1 MGTREGTKDIPKGM
15 SICPVPSLSLASPH
29 CPEFVPSL
37 SYRKKGGDIACITRI
52 PRDSELTGALVEAG
66 PCMRLHGYAPCQI
79 LGPCMEVQRGA
90 KRWRAFGVFE
100 VSIGGYC
107 DC

>member
-1 MGTREGTKDIPKGM
+1 MRKDKGTREGTKDIPKGM

-66 PCMRLHGYAPCQI
+66 PCIRLQP
-79 LGPCMEVQRGA
+79 LRPSPLRGSFPA
-90 KRWRAFGVFE
+90 TLNTARNDRAFWLVAR
-100 VSIGGYC
+100 VSRP
-107 DC
+107 

>member
-15 SICPVPSLSLASPH
+15 SFCPVPSLSLASPH

-37 SYRKKGGDIACITRI
+37 SYRKKGGYIACITRI

-66 PCMRLHGYAPCQI
+66 PCMRLHPLRPSPLRGSFD
-79 LGPCMEVQRGA
+79 GPSRTARNDRRNSLVL
-90 KRWRAFGVFE
+90 
-100 VSIGGYC
+100 STT
-107 DC
+107 